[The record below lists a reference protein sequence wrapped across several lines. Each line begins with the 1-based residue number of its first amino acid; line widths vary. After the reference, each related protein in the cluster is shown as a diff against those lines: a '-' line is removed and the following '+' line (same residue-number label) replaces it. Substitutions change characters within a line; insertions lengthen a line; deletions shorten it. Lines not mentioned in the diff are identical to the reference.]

1 LSGAACVSPPAPPE
15 LKRSIAYLDLLL
27 ALIVILAFSFLS
39 VAQTESFVRLLD
51 AAKHGDAS
59 AQNDLGIG
67 YAEGQ
72 GVRRDQKK
80 AVYWFRQ
87 SAAQG
92 NALGTCNL
100 GLHYAK
106 GWGVRR
112 DPILM
117 MKYVF
122 AANALDGLKCNPAEF
137 IYSIKPKPS
146 ECQVEKGSN
155 LAIVWLRAHPD
166 FKNDHDKRPWLG
178 EGKHP
183 ITVREQGGSVQLPTK
198 RTKKCR

>member
-1 LSGAACVSPPAPPE
+1 MTLV
-15 LKRSIAYLDLLL
+15 LL
-27 ALIVILAFSFLS
+27 ALLLNTAPLLLSAQRDAFNRSLH
-39 VAQTESFVRLLD
+39 

-59 AQNDLGIG
+59 AQNDVGIA

-80 AVYWFRQ
+80 AVYWFRK

-100 GLHYAK
+100 GLNYQN
-106 GWGVRR
+106 GWGVKR

-122 AANALDGLKCNPAEF
+122 AANALDGLKCNPADF
-137 IYSIKPKPS
+137 NYSTKPKPT
-146 ECQVEKGSN
+146 ECQIEKGSD
-155 LAIVWLRAHPD
+155 LAVAWLRAHLD
-166 FKNDHDKRPWLG
+166 FKNDHDERPWLG
-178 EGKHP
+178 DGKYA
-183 ITVREQGGSVQLPTK
+183 ITVREQGGSVQLPRK
-198 RTKKCR
+198 RTKRCR